1 MGKSEDFIR
10 SKDTIGYQLN
20 LHIPVVGVVPASE
33 EQAKWSG
40 LVACLGSSKGSVTHW
55 GQDLADLEYNKLSL
69 DGCSL
74 TPHLKQEQCMHTHTH
89 TRK

>member
-33 EQAKWSG
+33 EQAK
-40 LVACLGSSKGSVTHW
+40 
-55 GQDLADLEYNKLSL
+55 
-69 DGCSL
+69 
-74 TPHLKQEQCMHTHTH
+74 
-89 TRK
+89 